1 MATATSP
8 ASSPVP
14 IQGAKLNGHGG
25 GASLEPNGHASP
37 QLSSSH
43 DRDEDGLGPM
53 EVNGAGGGGLGA
65 RRPSQHA
72 RAKSDVFG
80 DALDLAEPVSL
91 LAFALREFVAG
102 SLRASISWCS
112 AVLADSDR
120 TIVSAAR
127 PTCSR
132 CVAPL
137 SPTH

>member
-1 MATATSP
+1 MATAASPP

-14 IQGAKLNGHGG
+14 IQGAKLNGHGN
-25 GASLEPNGHASP
+25 ASLEPNGHASP

-53 EVNGAGGGGLGA
+53 EVNGASGGGLGA

-91 LAFALREFVAG
+91 LG
-102 SLRASISWCS
+102 
-112 AVLADSDR
+112 
-120 TIVSAAR
+120 
-127 PTCSR
+127 
-132 CVAPL
+132 
-137 SPTH
+137 